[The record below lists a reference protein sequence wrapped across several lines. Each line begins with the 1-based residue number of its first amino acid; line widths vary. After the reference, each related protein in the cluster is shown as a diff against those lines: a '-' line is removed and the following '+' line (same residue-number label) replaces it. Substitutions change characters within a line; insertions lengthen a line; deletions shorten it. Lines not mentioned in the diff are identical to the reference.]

1 MSSGSS
7 ARSTSS
13 SLISTVPTSS
23 QHSLHLGVK
32 PGLSASSPGDKCSFH
47 PSGSASASLITGSYG
62 KSDSLPTSSSS
73 PLKSSPLSTV
83 NGKSSNANLGAQVAE
98 HEGKSK
104 SRKGCIN
111 GIKFDFRYRNMLT
124 ASGRGRST
132 LGTGSGAPVG
142 CDIM

>member
-13 SLISTVPTSS
+13 SLISTAPTSS
-23 QHSLHLGVK
+23 QYSLDLGVK
-32 PGLSASSPGDKCSFH
+32 PGLSACSPGDKCSFN
-47 PSGSASASLITGSYG
+47 PSGVASASLISGSYG
-62 KSDSLPTSSSS
+62 KSNSLPTST
-73 PLKSSPLSTV
+73 SSPLSTV
-83 NGKSSNANLGAQVAE
+83 NGKSSNANFDARAAE
-98 HEGKSK
+98 HEGKSR

-111 GIKFDFRYRNMLT
+111 GIKLDFRYRNMLT

-132 LGTGSGAPVG
+132 LGTGSGAPAG